1 MEPEQFGF
9 WRRYSCVHAITSAI
23 DIMRHCI
30 DKKSG
35 LAGFV
40 DLKKAFDTIDHS
52 ILLSKLDLYGFRG
65 KTNTF
70 LQSYLTNRKQY
81 VSFCGKTLN

>member
-1 MEPEQFGF
+1 M
-9 WRRYSCVHAITSAI
+9 HAITSAFE
-23 DIMRHCI
+23 IMRHCI
-30 DKKSG
+30 DDKKSG

-52 ILLSKLDLYGFRG
+52 ILLTKLDLYGLRG
-65 KTNTF
+65 TTNTF

-81 VSFCGKTLN
+81 LSFFGKTLN